1 MLNRKI
7 KVLLWFTILAVIMA
21 CAPIFSSVPPLP
33 TLDPGAI
40 NTFIVQTANAAS
52 TQTVAAAPTSTSTAT
67 LTSTPRFTNTPEP
80 TATNTF
86 IWILVSPTNPVSASL
101 TAAAITSNK
110 NHACLFISVTPANGT
125 SFDSRKNFEA
135 TWRVKNIGKKE
146 WNKDDTDFVYVNG
159 DKFHKES
166 GYDFKKTLEPGVT
179 GDLTVA
185 MQAPKRTGTY
195 TTNWAVRIGSD
206 EFCKV
211 SLRIAVR

>member
-1 MLNRKI
+1 MSNRKTKI
-7 KVLLWFTILAVIMA
+7 LIWFTALAVVMA
-21 CAPIFSSVPPLP
+21 CVPVLSAPPLAP
-33 TLDPGAI
+33 TLDPGVI
-40 NTFIVQTANAAS
+40 NTYIVETANAAS
-52 TQTVAAAPTSTSTAT
+52 TQTAAAAPTSTSTAT

-86 IWILVSPTNPVSASL
+86 IWILVSPTNPVSAAL

-110 NHACLFISVTPANGT
+110 NYACLFISVTPANGT
-125 SFDSRKNFEA
+125 SFNSRKNFEA
-135 TWRVKNIGKKE
+135 TWRIKNIGKKE
-146 WNKDDTDFVYVNG
+146 WNKNDADFVYING
-159 DKFHKES
+159 DKFHKVS

-185 MQAPKRTGTY
+185 MQAPKNPGIY

-211 SLRIAVR
+211 SLRIAVK